1 MHLPLSPSHTI
12 TAPVHPDGRR
22 DRRAGR
28 WLRALLRPAALALL
42 AFAASTAATGV
53 AQAAEQTVRIGFQ
66 KAGLLAV
73 LKAQG
78 TLEQKLAPLH
88 YKVEWKEFPAG
99 PQLLEALNAGSI
111 DFGYTGA
118 PPAVFAQA
126 AKASFV
132 YVGAEPGGK
141 SNEALFVP
149 AGSPIRSVAELKGKR
164 VALQKGSSS
173 NYLLVQLL
181 KKNGLS
187 LQDIQP
193 VYLPPADARA
203 AFESGAVDAWVVWD
217 PYYALAQR
225 ALKVRTLA
233 DYEGVPSP
241 YNFYEAARAFTEREP
256 RVVNAI
262 LAQLRES
269 GQWVV
274 AHPGETAA
282 LLAPSLGLEAP
293 VVEAWLKRV
302 PYGVTPITAEVVL
315 VQQQVADLFH
325 QQKLIPSTIRVSDN
339 VWQAS
344 FPIVPIVHNVPVARQ

>member
-1 MHLPLSPSHTI
+1 MHSFRHWLP
-12 TAPVHPDGRR
+12 A
-22 DRRAGR
+22 AGR
-28 WLRALLRPAALALL
+28 ALAVAVLSWS
-42 AFAASTAATGV
+42 AAGH
-53 AQAAEQTVRIGFQ
+53 AEQAVRVGYQ

-78 TLEQKLAPLH
+78 SLEKKLAPLG

-99 PQLLEALNAGSI
+99 PQLLEALNAGSV

-126 AKASFV
+126 ARASFV

-141 SNEALFVP
+141 TNEALFVLDK
-149 AGSPIRSVAELKGKR
+149 SPVRSVADLKGKR

-181 KKNGLS
+181 RKHGLS

-193 VYLPPADARA
+193 IYLPPADARA
-203 AFESGAVDAWVVWD
+203 AFESGSVDAWVVWD
-217 PYYALAQR
+217 PYYALAQK
-225 ALKVRTLA
+225 ALKVRTIA

-241 YNFYEAARAFTEREP
+241 FNFYEAGNGFVKTQP
-256 RVVNAI
+256 QIVNAI
-262 LAQLRES
+262 LEQLRAT
-269 GQWVV
+269 GLWVV
-274 AHPGETAA
+274 KNPAETAA
-282 LLAPSLGLEAP
+282 LLAPAVGLEVP

-302 PYGVTPITAEVVL
+302 PYGATPVTPEVVAS
-315 VQQQVADLFH
+315 QQQVADLFH
-325 QQKLIPSTIRVSDN
+325 QQKLIPAPIKVRDN

-344 FPIVPIVHNVPVARQ
+344 FPLASQ